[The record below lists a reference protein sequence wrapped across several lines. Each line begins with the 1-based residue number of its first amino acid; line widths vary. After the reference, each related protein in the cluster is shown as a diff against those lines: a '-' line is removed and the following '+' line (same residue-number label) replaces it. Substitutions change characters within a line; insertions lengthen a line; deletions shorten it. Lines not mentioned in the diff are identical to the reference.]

1 MILLQKVPFLVRKLA
16 LDLLY
21 YFLKRDPCALGWITF
36 EILYEVL
43 IAAERK
49 YIAQD
54 NLKVLLIMVR
64 VERLTIF
71 NVEVFHQIFL
81 LNGCHLSGVNMDTL
95 A

>member
-16 LDLLY
+16 LDLLD
-21 YFLKRDPCALGWITF
+21 YFLKRNPCALGWITF
-36 EILYEVL
+36 EILDEVL

-54 NLKVLLIMVR
+54 NLKVLLIMLR